1 MLKKNKEDK
10 KEIYKNNSKKDKEL
24 INKNI
29 LILEDKLKKLLKMKL
44 FNEAEIIKK
53 EIENEKNK
61 WLLEI
66 VFNKE
71 KNELFQKFKN
81 QLNDFKMFKNK
92 NQKNNKKKYI
102 LNNSEYLLNKSFNKD
117 KLNKKLEDD
126 EDSIVDN
133 KWYF

>member
-1 MLKKNKEDK
+1 MNK
-10 KEIYKNNSKKDKEL
+10 I
-24 INKNI
+24 
-29 LILEDKLKKLLKMKL
+29 KL
-44 FNEAEIIKK
+44 NY
-53 EIENEKNK
+53 NREKND
-61 WLLEI
+61 LEI

-81 QLNDFKMFKNK
+81 QLNGFKMFKNK

-102 LNNSEYLLNKSFNKD
+102 LNNSEYLLNQSFNKD

-133 KWYF
+133 N